1 MSKDSKDSKNPKG
14 QSQEAEEE
22 RCLPDPDFFT
32 TADLASLMR
41 CSEKTVRRR
50 IAAGHIPA
58 RIEGGRLLIDP
69 RDYYDYIRRLKRR
82 VQTVRNQRLAKRAR
96 KGRPT
101 RLRKRITS
109 PQ

>member
-1 MSKDSKDSKNPKG
+1 MSTNPNDLEDPKQVAAG
-14 QSQEAEEE
+14 QHPVSE
-22 RCLPDPDFFT
+22 PDFFT
-32 TADLASLMR
+32 TADVATLMR

-82 VQTVRNQRLAKRAR
+82 VSKLRDRRLARQAR
-96 KGRPT
+96 KDRSGRRSNRRT
-101 RLRKRITS
+101 A